1 MTFSYKRCFSLDP
14 PGRDDFRADQERIL
28 DALKPLD
35 ASMPLSV
42 MRKLYPLVSDAGYRV
57 TVTLCPGRNGLE
69 VTRVEPGDT
78 TGSLYGLALDI
89 GSTTLEMEL
98 VDMLSGKTVAHS
110 GCVNSQV
117 RFGLNILDRILAVKE
132 DRNNLEQLRC
142 LVAEDIRGLTDQVCA
157 GAGIGREEI
166 SALIVGGNTTM
177 IHFLLGCDPWLVFQS
192 PYAPVF
198 FDPGILSARE
208 LDLQLDCNVY
218 CFPAVANYL
227 GGDITAG

>member
-78 TGSLYGLALDI
+78 TGSL
-89 GSTTLEMEL
+89 
-98 VDMLSGKTVAHS
+98 
-110 GCVNSQV
+110 
-117 RFGLNILDRILAVKE
+117 
-132 DRNNLEQLRC
+132 
-142 LVAEDIRGLTDQVCA
+142 
-157 GAGIGREEI
+157 
-166 SALIVGGNTTM
+166 
-177 IHFLLGCDPWLVFQS
+177 
-192 PYAPVF
+192 
-198 FDPGILSARE
+198 
-208 LDLQLDCNVY
+208 
-218 CFPAVANYL
+218 
-227 GGDITAG
+227 